1 MVVDRLGEQVDDA
14 LLAASAVDGTDVLL
28 GEHGAVFLRLLVLH
42 GDQHVV
48 QALDLKTRS
57 SREGSSVK
65 VVTSYK
71 WMNKN

>member
-1 MVVDRLGEQVDDA
+1 MVVDGLGEEVDDA
-14 LLAASAVDGTDVLL
+14 LIAAGAVDGTDVLL

-65 VVTSYK
+65 VVTLYK
-71 WMNKN
+71 FLN

>member
-1 MVVDRLGEQVDDA
+1 MVVDGLGEEVDDA

-42 GDQHVV
+42 GDKHVV

-57 SREGSSVK
+57 SQEGSSVK
-65 VVTSYK
+65 VVTYVGL
-71 WMNKN
+71 NEN